1 MSEFEKA
8 VTGLGEECGVFGAY
22 DVDGHD
28 VAASVYYGLF
38 ALQHRGQESC
48 GIAVTDTYG
57 KRNVLSKKGLG
68 HVDDVFD
75 EEGLSELKGNLGVG
89 HVRYSTAGATRVENA
104 MPLVINYVKGTLA
117 IAHNGNLVNA
127 IELREELS
135 QTGAIFQTTIDSE
148 VIAYLIARERLHT
161 PTAEEAVKCAMQKIK
176 GAYALVVSS
185 PRKMIG
191 ERDPF
196 GLKPLCIGKRDNTY
210 FLASESCAIAA
221 VDGEFVR
228 DVLPGEIVT
237 ITRKHGIQS
246 DTSMVID
253 SEKQARCIFEY
264 IYFAR
269 TDSTIDGVGV
279 YHSRILAGKA
289 LAESYPVDAD
299 LVVGVPDSGL
309 VAAKGYSEQSGIPY
323 GMAFHKNSYVGR
335 TFIKPTQEERESS
348 VHLKLSVLE
357 SVVKD
362 KRIVLVDDSIV
373 RGTTIANLIHMLKE
387 AGAKEVHVRISS
399 PPFLH
404 PCYFGTDVPS
414 NDQLIAASHSTEEIC
429 KMIGAD
435 SLGYM
440 QTDYLEGMAGGLPLC
455 KACFDGNYP
464 MEIPDY
470 TNAEFADIVKC

>member
-22 DVDGHD
+22 DVDGQD

-68 HVDDVFD
+68 HVDDVFN

-89 HVRYSTAGATRVENA
+89 HVRYSTAGGTRVENA

-127 IELREELS
+127 IELREKLS

-191 ERDPF
+191 ARDPF

-246 DTSMVID
+246 DTSM
-253 SEKQARCIFEY
+253 
-264 IYFAR
+264 
-269 TDSTIDGVGV
+269 
-279 YHSRILAGKA
+279 
-289 LAESYPVDAD
+289 
-299 LVVGVPDSGL
+299 
-309 VAAKGYSEQSGIPY
+309 
-323 GMAFHKNSYVGR
+323 
-335 TFIKPTQEERESS
+335 
-348 VHLKLSVLE
+348 
-357 SVVKD
+357 
-362 KRIVLVDDSIV
+362 
-373 RGTTIANLIHMLKE
+373 
-387 AGAKEVHVRISS
+387 
-399 PPFLH
+399 
-404 PCYFGTDVPS
+404 
-414 NDQLIAASHSTEEIC
+414 
-429 KMIGAD
+429 
-435 SLGYM
+435 
-440 QTDYLEGMAGGLPLC
+440 
-455 KACFDGNYP
+455 
-464 MEIPDY
+464 
-470 TNAEFADIVKC
+470 